1 MPVSQGNYNYSMDID
16 PGSQNFFYKTINIV
30 PPDEPSHDC
39 PETVFEGSDITCKC
53 TSSNLGTPPAEFA
66 WDGIGTDTLFLQDIQ
81 PKNTTI
87 NYSCRLIWGPD
98 GYINSSIVYTLR
110 IAENEREKNTKGG
123 IIGGCVAAVFILA
136 IIGIVIA
143 VYIVK
148 RRKAP
153 LYDTARRPAN
163 NEHSYDDLTQK
174 SGDTPQS
181 PEIRDGMIAND
192 NHCYEEVILERP
204 NATQPTVAPVYSPGD
219 CRVSISNWMVIGSC
233 TVKRMFSSDN
243 NYTCKWRDNENNE
256 EFGGFGTTLRNYT
269 AVNSRTY
276 TKGVCS
282 FAKPIPTTKG
292 YYTYSVSVSPGA
304 DDYFNKEVYIE
315 SQQASTGGPNAGLIG
330 GVIAAVLVVLIIVGV
345 LIVYII
351 RRRKGTLDRERGFF
365 GFVSGARKHYQ
376 KETAMPVPYA
386 VVNKPQRQTP
396 IRREAGPSGD
406 MYTITNTTSSG
417 HVVDVYAAVCKTS
430 INNTGGTESDGA
442 HQTTQKTQQTTT
454 ASKQTTKPTLN
465 LNNKNVQ
472 DLHGSDDDKAKR
484 ENKNEHC
491 YEEVTIAG
499 QNVSEQPAPAIIV
512 GDNCDVRV
520 SEWQIYGSCA
530 VERMYAS
537 DGVYTC
543 IWREDNT
550 KIHERFQ
557 DTITYYVLDSRIY
570 GRGVCS
576 FSQNMPV
583 DQGSYTYSMDIDPG
597 SQNIFYKTINIVPP
611 GEPSHDCPET
621 VFVGSNVSCKCT
633 SSNPGTPPAEFAW
646 DGSGTD
652 TLFLQDIRPEN
663 TTINYSCRL
672 IWGPNGYINRTIV
685 YTLRIAENEREKNA
699 KGGIIGGCVAAVF
712 ILAIIGIVI
721 AVYIVKRRKAPL
733 YDTARRPANNEH
745 SYDDLTQK
753 SGDTPHSPEIRDGMI
768 TKDEHRYEEV
778 ILESPSA
785 TQPTVA
791 IFAVP
796 RTSQTV
802 SSP

>member
-1 MPVSQGNYNYSMDID
+1 MAVWSLWILCSLALLSVKGDSAMYIRDCSDEKRTIIEETKVTLICGQYQTRVEWSWSYSNWPRNTIGYCNVTGCGIYIGLKLPITLSKLTTSVSGIFESRLDISDVTRQQNYSYHCRNTDS
-16 PGSQNFFYKTINIV
+16 GKTA
-30 PPDEPSHDC
+30 
-39 PETVFEGSDITCKC
+39 TC
-53 TSSNLGTPPAEFA
+53 G
-66 WDGIGTDTLFLQDIQ
+66 
-81 PKNTTI
+81 
-87 NYSCRLIWGPD
+87 
-98 GYINSSIVYTLR
+98 LR
-110 IAENEREKNTKGG
+110 
-123 IIGGCVAAVFILA
+123 
-136 IIGIVIA
+136 VI
-143 VYIVK
+143 
-148 RRKAP
+148 
-153 LYDTARRPAN
+153 
-163 NEHSYDDLTQK
+163 
-174 SGDTPQS
+174 
-181 PEIRDGMIAND
+181 
-192 NHCYEEVILERP
+192 
-204 NATQPTVAPVYSPGD
+204 
-219 CRVSISNWMVIGSC
+219 
-233 TVKRMFSSDN
+233 
-243 NYTCKWRDNENNE
+243 
-256 EFGGFGTTLRNYT
+256 
-269 AVNSRTY
+269 
-276 TKGVCS
+276 
-282 FAKPIPTTKG
+282 
-292 YYTYSVSVSPGA
+292 
-304 DDYFNKEVYIE
+304 
-315 SQQASTGGPNAGLIG
+315 
-330 GVIAAVLVVLIIVGV
+330 
-345 LIVYII
+345 
-351 RRRKGTLDRERGFF
+351 
-365 GFVSGARKHYQ
+365 
-376 KETAMPVPYA
+376 
-386 VVNKPQRQTP
+386 
-396 IRREAGPSGD
+396 
-406 MYTITNTTSSG
+406 
-417 HVVDVYAAVCKTS
+417 
-430 INNTGGTESDGA
+430 
-442 HQTTQKTQQTTT
+442 
-454 ASKQTTKPTLN
+454 
-465 LNNKNVQ
+465 
-472 DLHGSDDDKAKR
+472 
-484 ENKNEHC
+484 
-491 YEEVTIAG
+491 
-499 QNVSEQPAPAIIV
+499 APAIIV

-753 SGDTPHSPEIRDGMI
+753 SGDTPHSPGTLEIRDGMI